1 MFTNSL
7 TCAFVTNKSQL
18 VCVCVCIW
26 WKRHIIMSNLI
37 LIWGKI
43 CTKVRKNIQYTDAF
57 LNQISFNFEHYQH
70 IFISNYLSHEIIV
83 TRNYQR
89 IHSFLCVCMYPQKS
103 NYTFYDDDG
112 SKYITH
118 ENWYVTSGRCKN
130 N

>member
-1 MFTNSL
+1 M
-7 TCAFVTNKSQL
+7 
-18 VCVCVCIW
+18 
-26 WKRHIIMSNLI
+26 
-37 LIWGKI
+37 GKDLHESPE
-43 CTKVRKNIQYTDAF
+43 KYTVHRRF

-118 ENWYVTSGRCKN
+118 EN
-130 N
+130 